1 VTGESSPQQATHDWS
16 ADPDLGHLAEI
27 RRRSGFYAP
36 DGVLHLVHEVLA
48 YVNDESEFSG
58 RSACEV
64 RLFTDGSVSVTDQ
77 GRGTDTHRRAEKTVR
92 KPIMSTRDLRFF
104 DAADPPLLPDGT
116 ARRGMSVVA
125 ALSTW
130 LVHTNRRPEGAWVQ
144 RYERG
149 LPVSDLVSVPV
160 NGKTGT
166 SVNFLAGFDLT
177 PLGGDVASRLEAA
190 WPELSLTLID
200 GRFPR
205 A

>member
-1 VTGESSPQQATHDWS
+1 MTGESSPQQATHDWS
-16 ADPDLGHLAEI
+16 ADPELGHLEEI
-27 RRRSGFYAP
+27 RRRSEFYAP

-64 RLFTDGSVSVTDQ
+64 RLFADGSVSVTDQ
-77 GRGTDTHRRAEKTVR
+77 GRGTDTHTRAEKTVR
-92 KPIMSTRDLRFF
+92 KPVMSTRDLRFF

-130 LVHTNRRPEGAWVQ
+130 LVHTNRRAEGAWVQ

-149 LPVSDLVSVPV
+149 LPASDLASVPV
-160 NGKTGT
+160 NGETGT
-166 SVNFLAGFDLT
+166 SVHFLAGFELT
-177 PLGGDVASRLEAA
+177 PLGDDVASTLETA
-190 WPELSLTLID
+190 WPALTLTLID